1 MAALTVIPLV
11 GTLGILFIGFN
22 VMIIILLILTIVFG
36 AIRLVKKKFTKT
48 FIILLILTIILAFID
63 YKFINNFVNYDKIQ
77 KQEQIKEEGEEL
89 IAIKDY
95 NYNKV
100 EQYLN
105 NGWNPNETTKAIYYA
120 IKYNPDE
127 NKEKDEWS
135 ILELLLKNGANP
147 DVQIYEKPQGVNT
160 PLTYTTECGYYGATK
175 LLLENGADPNYQESN
190 MNKNGLLALRF
201 YNNDKAAETLQLLLD
216 YGTDLDIRTD
226 VGYGVDESGRE
237 KLKNFKDDYSKVKE
251 NVPDYDDIV
260 KIISNLKMTKISINK
275 PFIF

>member
-1 MAALTVIPLV
+1 MAALTVIPLM
-11 GTLGILFIGFN
+11 GMLGILFIGFN
-22 VMIIILLILTIVFG
+22 VVIITLLILTIVFG
-36 AIRLVKKKFTKT
+36 VIRLVKKKFTKT
-48 FIILLILTIILAFID
+48 FIVLLILTIILAFID
-63 YKFINNFVNYDKIQ
+63 YKIINNFVNYDEIQ
-77 KQEQIKEEGEEL
+77 RQEQIKEEGEEL

-95 NYNKV
+95 DYNKV

-147 DVQIYEKPQGVNT
+147 DVQI
-160 PLTYTTECGYYGATK
+160 
-175 LLLENGADPNYQESN
+175 PNYQESD

-216 YGTDLDIRTD
+216 YGTDLNLRTN

-237 KLKNFKDDYSKVKE
+237 ELKNFENDYSKVKD

-260 KIISNLKMTKISINK
+260 KIINNLEL
-275 PFIF
+275 

>member
-1 MAALTVIPLV
+1 MAALTVVPLL
-11 GTLGILFIGFN
+11 GTLAILFIIFN
-22 VMIIILLILTIVFG
+22 VIIIALFITTIILGIIRITKKKFKKTFIVLLILTI
-36 AIRLVKKKFTKT
+36 L
-48 FIILLILTIILAFID
+48 LAFID
-63 YKFINNFVNYDKIQ
+63 FIIINNFVNYDDIQ
-77 KQEQIKEEGEEL
+77 RQEQIKEEGEEL
-89 IAIKDY
+89 VAIKDY
-95 NYNKV
+95 DYSKV

-105 NGWNPNETTKAIYYA
+105 NGWNPNETTKAVYYA
-120 IKYNPDE
+120 IKYNPEE

>member
-1 MAALTVIPLV
+1 MAALTVVPLL
-11 GTLGILFIGFN
+11 GTLAILFIIFN
-22 VMIIILLILTIVFG
+22 VIIIALFIATIIFGIIRITKKKFKKTFIVLLILTI
-36 AIRLVKKKFTKT
+36 L
-48 FIILLILTIILAFID
+48 LAFID
-63 YKFINNFVNYDKIQ
+63 FIIINNFVNYDDIQ
-77 KQEQIKEEGEEL
+77 RQEQIKEEGEEL
-89 IAIKDY
+89 VAIKDY
-95 NYNKV
+95 DYSKV

-175 LLLENGADPNYQESN
+175 LLLENGADPNYQESD

-201 YNNDKAAETLQLLLD
+201 YDNDKAAETLQLLLD
-216 YGTDLDIRTD
+216 YGTDLDIRTN

-237 KLKNFKDDYSKVKE
+237 ELKNFENEYSKVKE
-251 NVPDYDDIV
+251 NVPDYDEIV
-260 KIISNLKMTKISINK
+260 KIIDNLNL
-275 PFIF
+275 

>member
-1 MAALTVIPLV
+1 MASLTIIPIL

-22 VMIIILLILTIVFG
+22 VIIITLLILTIVFG
-36 AIRLVKKKFTKT
+36 VIRLIKKKFTKT
-48 FIILLILTIILAFID
+48 FIIILILTIIFSFID
-63 YKFINNFVNYDKIQ
+63 YKIIYNFVNYDEVQ
-77 KQEQIKEEGEEL
+77 RQELIKKEGEEL

-120 IKYNPDE
+120 IKYNSDE
-127 NKEKDEWS
+127 NKENDEWS

-147 DVQIYEKPQGVNT
+147 DVQIFEEPQGVNT
-160 PLTYTTECGYYGATK
+160 TLTYATECGYYGATK
-175 LLLENGADPNYQESN
+175 LLLENGANPNYQESN

-201 YNNDKAAETLQLLLD
+201 YDNDKAAETLQLLLD
-216 YGTDLDIRTD
+216 YGTDLDIRTT

-237 KLKNFKDDYSKVKE
+237 MLKNFENDYSKVKE
-251 NVPDYDDIV
+251 NVPDYDEIV
-260 KIISNLKMTKISINK
+260 NIINNLEL
-275 PFIF
+275 

>member
-1 MAALTVIPLV
+1 ML
-11 GTLGILFIGFN
+11 
-22 VMIIILLILTIVFG
+22 
-36 AIRLVKKKFTKT
+36 K
-48 FIILLILTIILAFID
+48 
-63 YKFINNFVNYDKIQ
+63 
-77 KQEQIKEEGEEL
+77 GEEL

-95 NYNKV
+95 DYNKV

-127 NKEKDEWS
+127 SKEKDEWN

-147 DVQIYEKPQGVNT
+147 DVQIYEEPQGVNT

-175 LLLENGADPNYQESN
+175 LLLENGANPNYQESN

-201 YNNDKAAETLQLLLD
+201 YNNKAAETLQLLLD
-216 YGTDLDIRTD
+216 YGTDLDLRTN
-226 VGYGVDESGRE
+226 VGYGVDGSGRE
-237 KLKNFKDDYSKVKE
+237 ELKNFENDYSKVKE

-260 KIISNLKMTKISINK
+260 KIINNLNL
-275 PFIF
+275 

>member
-1 MAALTVIPLV
+1 MASLTIIPIL

-22 VMIIILLILTIVFG
+22 VIIITLLILTIVFG
-36 AIRLVKKKFTKT
+36 VIRLIKKKFTKT
-48 FIILLILTIILAFID
+48 FIIILILTIIFSFID
-63 YKFINNFVNYDKIQ
+63 YKIIYNFVNYDEVQ
-77 KQEQIKEEGEEL
+77 RQELIKKEGEEL

-95 NYNKV
+95 DYNKV

-120 IKYNPDE
+120 IKYNSDE
-127 NKEKDEWS
+127 NKENDEWS

-147 DVQIYEKPQGVNT
+147 DVQIFEEPQGVNT

-175 LLLENGADPNYQESN
+175 LLLENGANPNYQESN

-201 YNNDKAAETLQLLLD
+201 YDNDKAAETLQLLLN
-216 YGTDLDIRTD
+216 YGTNLDIRTT

-237 KLKNFKDDYSKVKE
+237 MLKNFEDDYSKVKE
-251 NVPDYDDIV
+251 NVPDYDEILN
-260 KIISNLKMTKISINK
+260 IINNLEL
-275 PFIF
+275 

>member
-1 MAALTVIPLV
+1 MAALTVVPLL
-11 GTLGILFIGFN
+11 GTLGIIFIGFN
-22 VMIIILLILTIVFG
+22 VLIITLLILTIVFG
-36 AIRLVKKKFTKT
+36 VIRLVKKKFTKT
-48 FIILLILTIILAFID
+48 FIILLILTVIFAFLD
-63 YKFINNFVNYDKIQ
+63 YKIINNIVNYDEVQ
-77 KQEQIKEEGEEL
+77 RQEEIKEEGEEL

-100 EQYLN
+100 EQYLH
-105 NGWNPNETTKAIYYA
+105 NGWNPNETTKAVYYA

-147 DVQIYEKPQGVNT
+147 DVQIYEEPQGVNT
-160 PLTYTTECGYYGATK
+160 PLTYSAECGYYGATK
-175 LLLENGADPNYQESN
+175 LLLENGADPNYQESD

-216 YGTDLDIRTD
+216 YGTDLDIKTN
-226 VGYGVDESGRE
+226 VGYGIDETGRE
-237 KLKNFKDDYSKVKE
+237 MLKNFENDYGKVKE

-260 KIISNLKMTKISINK
+260 SIINNLEL
-275 PFIF
+275 

>member
-1 MAALTVIPLV
+1 MASLTIIPIL

-22 VMIIILLILTIVFG
+22 VIIITLLILTIVFG
-36 AIRLVKKKFTKT
+36 VIRLIKKKFTKT
-48 FIILLILTIILAFID
+48 FIIILILTIIFSFID
-63 YKFINNFVNYDKIQ
+63 YKIIYNFVNYDEVQ
-77 KQEQIKEEGEEL
+77 RQELIKKEGEEL

-120 IKYNPDE
+120 IKYNSDE
-127 NKEKDEWS
+127 NKENDEWS

-147 DVQIYEKPQGVNT
+147 DVQIFEEPQGVNT

-175 LLLENGADPNYQESN
+175 LLLENGANPNYQESN

-201 YNNDKAAETLQLLLD
+201 YDNDKAAETLQLLLD
-216 YGTDLDIRTD
+216 YGTDLDIRTS

-237 KLKNFKDDYSKVKE
+237 MLKNFENDYSKVKE
-251 NVPDYDDIV
+251 NVPDYDEIV
-260 KIISNLKMTKISINK
+260 NIINNLEL
-275 PFIF
+275 

>member
-1 MAALTVIPLV
+1 MASLTIIPIL

-36 AIRLVKKKFTKT
+36 VIRLIKKKFTKT
-48 FIILLILTIILAFID
+48 FIIILILTIIFSFID
-63 YKFINNFVNYDKIQ
+63 YKIIYNFVNYDEVQ
-77 KQEQIKEEGEEL
+77 RQELIKKEGEEL

-120 IKYNPDE
+120 IKYNSDE
-127 NKEKDEWS
+127 NKENDEWS

-147 DVQIYEKPQGVNT
+147 DVQILEKPQGVNT

-175 LLLENGADPNYQESN
+175 LLLENGANPNYQESN

-201 YNNDKAAETLQLLLD
+201 YDNDKAAETLQLLLD
-216 YGTDLDIRTD
+216 YGTDLDIRTT

-237 KLKNFKDDYSKVKE
+237 MLKNFENDYSKVKE
-251 NVPDYDDIV
+251 NVPDYDEIV
-260 KIISNLKMTKISINK
+260 NIINNLEL
-275 PFIF
+275 

>member
-1 MAALTVIPLV
+1 MAALTVIPLM
-11 GTLGILFIGFN
+11 GMLGILFIGFN
-22 VMIIILLILTIVFG
+22 VVIITLLILTIVFG
-36 AIRLVKKKFTKT
+36 VIRLVKKKFIKT
-48 FIILLILTIILAFID
+48 FIILLVLTIILAFID
-63 YKFINNFVNYDKIQ
+63 YKIINNFVNYDEIQ
-77 KQEQIKEEGEEL
+77 RQEQIKEEGEEL

-95 NYNKV
+95 DYNKV

-147 DVQIYEKPQGVNT
+147 DVQIFEEPQGVNT

-175 LLLENGADPNYQESN
+175 LLLENGADPNYQESD
-190 MNKNGLLALRF
+190 MNKNGLLALKF
-201 YNNDKAAETLQLLLD
+201 YDNDKAAETLQLLLD
-216 YGTDLDIRTD
+216 YGTDLDIRTN
-226 VGYGVDESGRE
+226 VGYGIDETGRE
-237 KLKNFKDDYSKVKE
+237 MLKNFEEDYGKVKE

-260 KIISNLKMTKISINK
+260 SIINNLEL
-275 PFIF
+275 